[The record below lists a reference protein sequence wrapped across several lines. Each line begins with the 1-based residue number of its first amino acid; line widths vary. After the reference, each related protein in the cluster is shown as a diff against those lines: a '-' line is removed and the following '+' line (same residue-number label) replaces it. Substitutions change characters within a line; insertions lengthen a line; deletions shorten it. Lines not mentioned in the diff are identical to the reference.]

1 MSYIKYSVFRYSPS
15 MVAGESINLG
25 ILFESSDFRNFT
37 FTKRF
42 ARIKEFDD
50 EIDVDIVKL
59 FLKSIQKDVDMSISN
74 SISPFNMDKFIKYY
88 TNQYSFDKPIVL
100 ETDDLDKTIQDIQKI
115 YLRYDYARSERLTRE
130 QEISFISKVLSDKH
144 ILYKRNTHVK
154 GKYSE
159 NIIYDYKFLDYGVKI
174 FLLNGKSLNR
184 IFNDIKAWAWNCQN
198 NSDIIKTIILY
209 EYEENANKTNQEYFY
224 SILQILKD
232 ATPEVYRLDE
242 GIKVINN
249 LTKQYSIKYEC

>member
-25 ILFESSDFRNFT
+25 ILFEALNYRSFI

-50 EIDVDIVKL
+50 EIDVDIIKL
-59 FLKSIQKDVDMSISN
+59 FLRSIQKDVEMSISN
-74 SISPFNMDKFIKYY
+74 SITTFDMDKFIKYY

-100 ETDDLDKTIQDIQKI
+100 ETDDLEKTIEEIQKI
-115 YLRYDYARSERLTRE
+115 YLRYDFSRSERLTRE

-144 ILYKRNTHVK
+144 VPYKRNMHIK

-159 NIIYDYKFLDYGVKI
+159 NIIYDYKFLSYGVKI

-198 NSDIIKTIILY
+198 NSEIINTIILY
-209 EYEENANKTNQEYFY
+209 DYDENSNKVNQEYFY
-224 SILQILKD
+224 SILNILKD
-232 ATPEVYRLDE
+232 ASSHVYRLDE
-242 GIKVINN
+242 GIKIINN
-249 LTKQYSIKYEC
+249 LTKQYSMVDK